1 MAHVGYVRVSTVDQN
16 TVRQLVDVTLDKVF
30 EDKCSGK
37 DVKRPQ
43 LAACLDYLR
52 EGDTLHVHSIDRL
65 ARNLGDLQRMVGEL
79 NSRGVVVSFH
89 QERLE
94 FTGDDSPMQH
104 LMLHL
109 MGAFAQFER
118 ALLKERQREGIAIA
132 KAEGRHLGRAPAL
145 SEQQQ
150 EEIRARVAKGEEKK
164 ALAAEF
170 GVSRQT
176 VYRVLAG

>member
-1 MAHVGYVRVSTVDQN
+1 MIHIVS
-16 TVRQLVDVTLDKVF
+16 

-79 NSRGVVVSFH
+79 NSRGVMVSFH

-150 EEIRARVAKGEEKK
+150 EEIRARVALSEQQQEEIRARVAKGEEKK